1 MKCNF
6 WSSVKTCIDWTSF
19 DFRFRNLLSN
29 LPLNIII
36 YCVTTQPSITRS
48 RRSVLNFQLSV
59 LTFQWPSQRTLCK
72 EKNISTPI
80 SVQCDNKRLLS
91 RFLIHFIWP
100 RYSTWPMQE
109 WQNSAHEKNCW
120 RLQNMTIY
128 IHFFFYWSIR
138 TYGVVVKASRSES
151 VDMSSNLSGRC
162 NSVLPL
168 GQLRDTDPVFGTRA
182 LYIAVLSIIF
192 SLSNHIISGY
202 LAVTEL

>member
-1 MKCNF
+1 MATRKRLERSLAWFWINCKLGWQPKQSQMKCNF

-109 WQNSAHEKNCW
+109 WQNPAHEKNCL
-120 RLQNMTIY
+120 RLQNITISSY
-128 IHFFFYWSIR
+128 IHFFLLIDKNLWR
-138 TYGVVVKASRSES
+138 SREGES
-151 VDMSSNLSGRC
+151 QWVGRHEFK
-162 NSVLPL
+162 SL
-168 GQLRDTDPVFGTRA
+168 RA
-182 LYIAVLSIIF
+182 L
-192 SLSNHIISGY
+192 
-202 LAVTEL
+202 